1 MAKKPPKRKGLTRE
15 QLWKIWA
22 QIRPESWLEIVRS
35 FKPHLGFTY
44 ASQGVLK
51 GLCPNPDHADTTP
64 SFFANVSKGYCKCFG
79 CDMYLT
85 DPVAFV
91 AMIMDVAPSDAMQYL
106 QENFKFPFLSKKALK
121 ELEAQQTNQEAKRAI
136 YNVSHDYMI
145 NAVTSPAKHPA
156 AQEAVDWL
164 TQVRQIDPGI
174 LPMLPIGIFPP
185 LADLQTMLS
194 NQYLQALKAWKSNEQ
209 QGNEPINLTE
219 PVTNYLAET
228 VKSSKFN
235 GAVLF
240 PLHATPKEIGRLKF
254 RVPSNTKDFNIPD
267 DEYEDLLGLF
277 GLGWSGYQ
285 DFTDPANKIT
295 HAYLTEGEMDVLSLM
310 ARMAKSGNIDIP
322 LYSAGGSGGAAHIE
336 PIMKVSGIDTA
347 YLIGD
352 SPQKGPAGGDKVVQ
366 EWLRHMP
373 DTHTRVFT
381 GWDALQPAGDLD
393 EAVINL
399 GEAQVLDVLHKRAN
413 QNFVPVWKWAFER
426 ASLEVDALDEDDK
439 RKRHE
444 CAAQHGKYLRNKKDC
459 DIYVDAIAQAFEL
472 NERIIKREIVSTEDS
487 EQGFILRCTDALREI
502 MTVVGTRVRGS
513 YIYLVCYNK
522 ENGRYHQF
530 RLDDERSIAQELATV
545 VGSVYEFV
553 NQYVGFPS
561 FFTLPDD
568 TDGHEMPTL
577 DRLLRYY
584 VRDAIAALAP
594 GAPDYETSPHLRQGY
609 HRTKLRGGA
618 HVEYVVSGAD
628 IFAVDR
634 EESALKYRKLNG
646 PSDRGLIFDVGLEDN
661 HRDESWYPG
670 GLTTQSL
677 ERGRTVDAGELFKTS
692 EEYYDIGFQF
702 RNHKTMKTFCAS
714 LPFIFS
720 VMDAFPKPL
729 MLFVSGETSSGKSKF
744 VSSFTGQDTTMRD
757 LRLFYAS
764 QNLGSYT
771 EAGIASAANN
781 DRRLMGLDEFESDEG
796 TRKSAA
802 VVNIFE
808 LYRPMIN
815 GEVVRARGTKGGSHY
830 IAHLRHPVIFSAIIT
845 AQKPQD
851 FNRVIHIEMEHV
863 DNRPSPE
870 RVLLGRFGKTALGN
884 VARDIAV
891 CMYPHVPQL
900 IENYEHIAEEFYRRI
915 NTTLPQKVEE
925 RWASHLFPTLAF
937 LKLLGRDWEAFFRE
951 FVIQNTR
958 ETTLIT
964 DMPISESLFRD
975 LTQHRI
981 FEIER
986 DQPKRSII
994 SLLSTGNEAAYI
1006 NDCSYGVF
1014 YDEKK
1019 KVLVFLMDTMD
1030 EVVGRRFRQYAPAQ
1044 LKAILRRHPQVLS
1057 DRSLKESGVLQKS
1070 VPYFGAHTE
1079 PRHVVALDVSTEV
1092 SSARQRAAEDSKKAQ
1107 AAGPTAVKDEE
1118 DAETKDA
1125 SNFDW
1130 SDRT

>member
-1 MAKKPPKRKGLTRE
+1 MAKKPPKRKGLTRD

-22 QIRPESWLEIVRS
+22 QIRPESWLELVRS
-35 FKPHLGFTY
+35 FKPHLGFTF

-64 SFFANVSKGYCKCFG
+64 SFFAHVSKGYCKCFG

-85 DPVAFV
+85 DPVEFV
-91 AMIMDVAPSDAMQYL
+91 AMLMDVSIPDAMQYL

-136 YNVSHDYMI
+136 FNASHDYMI
-145 NAVTSPAKHPA
+145 DAVTSPAKYPA
-156 AQEAVDWL
+156 AQEAIDWL
-164 TQVRQIDPGI
+164 TQVRQVDPGI
-174 LPMLPIGIFPP
+174 LPALPIGVLPP
-185 LADLQTMLS
+185 LADLQTILS
-194 NQYLQALKAWKSNEQ
+194 NHYLHALKEWKKEGQ
-209 QGNEPINLTE
+209 QGTEPLNLTE

-228 VKSSKFN
+228 VKSSKYN
-235 GAVLF
+235 GSVVF
-240 PLHATPKEIGRLKF
+240 PLHATPKEIGRLKL
-254 RVPSNTKDFNIPD
+254 RVPSNTKAFAIPE

-277 GLGWSGYQ
+277 GLGWSGYH

-352 SPQKGPAGGDKVVQ
+352 SPQKGVAGGDKVVQ
-366 EWLRHMP
+366 EWVKKMP
-373 DTHTRVFT
+373 DTHIRVFT
-381 GWDALQPAGDLD
+381 GWDRLQPAGDLD
-393 EAVINL
+393 EAVLNH
-399 GEAQVLDVLHKRAN
+399 GESRVLDVLHKRAT
-413 QNFVPVWKWAFER
+413 QHFMPVWKWAFER
-426 ASLEVDALDEDDK
+426 ATLEVEAIDEDDK

-444 CAAQHGKYLRNKKDC
+444 CAAQHGKYLCNKKDC

-472 NERIIKREIVSTEDS
+472 NERIIKREIISTEDS
-487 EQGFILRCTDALREI
+487 EQGFILRCTDALHEI

-530 RLDDERSIAQELATV
+530 RLDDERSIAQELATI

-561 FFTLPDD
+561 FFTLPED
-568 TDGHEMPTL
+568 TEGHEMPKL
-577 DRLLRYY
+577 DSLLRYY
-584 VRDAIAALAP
+584 VKDAIASMAP

-618 HVEYVVSGAD
+618 FVEYVVSGPD
-628 IFAVDR
+628 IFAIDR
-634 EESALKYRKLNG
+634 DESKLQYRKLSG

-677 ERGRTVDAGELFKTS
+677 ERGRTVDIAELFKTS

-702 RNHKTMKTFCAS
+702 KNHETMKTFAAA
-714 LPFIFS
+714 LPFIFT

-744 VSSFTGQDTTMRD
+744 VSSFTGQDTSMRD
-757 LRLFYAS
+757 LQMFYAS
-764 QNLGSYT
+764 QYLGSYT
-771 EAGIASAANN
+771 EAGIASHANH
-781 DRRLMGLDEFESDEG
+781 DRRLMALDEFESDEG
-796 TRKSAA
+796 TRKSIA
-802 VVNIFE
+802 VINIFE

-830 IAHLRHPVIFSAIIT
+830 VAHLRHPVIFSAIIT
-845 AQKPQD
+845 AQKSQD
-851 FNRVIHIEMEHV
+851 LNRVIHIEMQHV

-870 RVLLGRFGKTALGN
+870 RVLLGRFGKTAIGN

-891 CMYPHVPQL
+891 SMYPHVPAL
-900 IENYEHIAEEFYRRI
+900 IQNYDYIAEDFYRRI
-915 NTTLPQKVEE
+915 NSTLPKKVEE
-925 RWASHLFPTLAF
+925 RWASHLFPVLAF
-937 LKLLGRDWEAFFRE
+937 LKLIGRDWEAFFRE
-951 FVIQNTR
+951 FVLQNTR
-958 ETTLIT
+958 ETTLVA
-964 DMPISESLFRD
+964 DMPISESLFRN
-975 LTQHRI
+975 LTQRRI
-981 FEIER
+981 LEVER
-986 DQPKRSII
+986 DQPKKSII
-994 SLLSTGNEAAYI
+994 TLLTNGNESAYI
-1006 NDCSYGVF
+1006 NDCAFGVF
-1014 YDEKK
+1014 YDEKQEI
-1019 KVLVFLMDTMD
+1019 LVFLLDTID
-1030 EVVGRRFRQYAPAQ
+1030 QLVGSTFRQYAVNQ
-1044 LKAILRRHPQVLS
+1044 LGAILRRHPHALEDREVKKSKVL
-1057 DRSLKESGVLQKS
+1057 RKS
-1070 VPYFGAHTE
+1070 VPYFGVNTE
-1079 PRHVVALDVSTEV
+1079 PRHVVAIDVSDEI
-1092 SSARQRAAEDSKKAQ
+1092 SDARQRAEEEDKETQ
-1107 AAGPTAVKDEE
+1107 TAGPTVVKEE
-1118 DAETKDA
+1118 ENAETQDA